1 MGKQKFTVEDFK
13 SSDETCSAW
22 FYKPSKNRFPKTAVI
37 MAHGF
42 SAEKT
47 WNLPVFAELFQS
59 RGLATLLFD
68 YRTCGES
75 SGSPRN
81 FLSPSAQ
88 VKDYEAAIKHCQTNL
103 GIDRFILWGVSFSGG
118 HVINVAANQGANI
131 LAVCALVPHLS
142 PLPAVSKLGIPRL
155 AGVGVLAL
163 FAELKYQ
170 LLNEEFEIPITA
182 PPGKPGFLTFPGW
195 HKEITRYVKEN
206 PNFWENRMPVRLLLE
221 MLSYAP
227 ILKAGSVDCPVQ
239 FVYGVHDNGIDPGSI
254 RSAAAKI
261 KHSETV
267 SLTINHFEGLNR
279 FYRDRIAALQMDFI
293 ERRVLQSS

>member
-1 MGKQKFTVEDFK
+1 MSEQKYTIENFK
-13 SSDETCSAW
+13 SKGDTCSGW
-22 FYKPSKNRFPKTAVI
+22 FFKPNKDLFAKTAVI

-47 WNLPVFAELFQS
+47 WNLPVFAEHFQS

-88 VKDYEAAIKHCQTNL
+88 VHDYEAAIEHCKVNL
-103 GIDRFILWGVSFSGG
+103 GIDKFILWGVSFSGG
-118 HVINVAANQGANI
+118 HVINVASKRVSGI

-142 PLPAVSKLGIPRL
+142 PLPAISKLGISRL
-155 AGVGVLAL
+155 AGVGALAL
-163 FAELKYQ
+163 FAELKYRI
-170 LLNEEFEIPITA
+170 LNEEFEIPITA

-206 PNFWENRMPVRLLLE
+206 PNFWENKMPVRLLLE

-227 ILKAGSVDCPVQ
+227 ILKAKDVACPVQ

-261 KHSETV
+261 KYSETV

-279 FYRDRIAALQMDFI
+279 FYRDRIASMQMDFI
-293 ERRVLQSS
+293 ERRTLGAP